1 MPHEHPFTI
10 AIDVGGT
17 GLKAD
22 VLDKDGVAVAG
33 RVRVPTTYPMPP
45 HELVHTLT
53 KLVAKLPEGDR
64 VSCGFPG
71 MVRQGHVLSAP
82 HFVLTKGPG
91 TKTDPQLF
99 AAWSDFDLAVAL
111 SESIGK
117 PCRVANDADVQ
128 GLAVVKGKGF
138 EAVITLGTGFGTA
151 FFMDGSLMPHLEFSH
166 LEFRKGETFN
176 EQIGEAARK
185 KAGDESWNRRR
196 PQDHRLSRCAVLL
209 RPPLHRRRQRRSGQ
223 PARPR
228 RRARAHHRG
237 GQQRGHPRWD
247 QALGGPARRR
257 RGGTTMTAV
266 DTEPLAWDP
275 LNEKYKADPHAIWK
289 RLRDEQPL
297 YYNEELDFYA
307 VSRFAEVDAFSRDPK
322 TFVSSHGTVLEM
334 ITADPIDMQMMIFM
348 DPPEHTRYRR
358 LVSKTFTPRRMKL
371 LEEDIRTLCAN
382 LLDGLV
388 GRNSFDYVQDFGARV
403 PAYVIAAL
411 LGVPPEDRD
420 MVRGWIDESF
430 HLDPETGMSNDISA
444 AAMFSFMDYLGKT
457 LADRQTN
464 PCDDMFTDLVNM
476 EITEE
481 DGVPRRL
488 TLEQAVNFAAL
499 IGSAGTETVAR
510 MLGWAALALDN
521 NPDQRA
527 ELVADAGLIP
537 NAVEEIL
544 RYEAPSPVQ
553 SRWCT
558 ADVEVHGGTIP
569 ANSKVV
575 MITGS
580 AGRDERAY
588 PDADT
593 FDIHRK
599 FDHHLSFGYG
609 IHFCLG
615 AALARTEGRIA
626 LEETF
631 KRFPEWS
638 VDMAGA
644 VPLYTSTVR
653 GYTKLP
659 ISV

>member
-1 MPHEHPFTI
+1 
-10 AIDVGGT
+10 
-17 GLKAD
+17 
-22 VLDKDGVAVAG
+22 
-33 RVRVPTTYPMPP
+33 
-45 HELVHTLT
+45 
-53 KLVAKLPEGDR
+53 
-64 VSCGFPG
+64 
-71 MVRQGHVLSAP
+71 
-82 HFVLTKGPG
+82 
-91 TKTDPQLF
+91 
-99 AAWSDFDLAVAL
+99 
-111 SESIGK
+111 
-117 PCRVANDADVQ
+117 
-128 GLAVVKGKGF
+128 
-138 EAVITLGTGFGTA
+138 
-151 FFMDGSLMPHLEFSH
+151 
-166 LEFRKGETFN
+166 
-176 EQIGEAARK
+176 
-185 KAGDESWNRRR
+185 
-196 PQDHRLSRCAVLL
+196 
-209 RPPLHRRRQRRSGQ
+209 
-223 PARPR
+223 
-228 RRARAHHRG
+228 
-237 GQQRGHPRWD
+237 
-247 QALGGPARRR
+247 
-257 RGGTTMTAV
+257 MTAV

-289 RLRDEQPL
+289 RMRDEQPL
-297 YYNEELDFYA
+297 YYNEQYDFYA
-307 VSRFAEVDAFSRDPK
+307 VSRFADVDAFSRDPK
-322 TFVSSHGTVLEM
+322 TFISAHGTVMEM

-371 LEEDIRTLCAN
+371 LEDDIRALCVR
-382 LLDGLV
+382 LLDELV
-388 GRNSFDYVQDFGARV
+388 GRSSFDYVQDFGARV

-430 HLDPETGMSNDISA
+430 HLDPETGMSNEVSQ
-444 AAMFSFMDYLGKT
+444 AAMFSFLELSRRHAGRSPGQP
-457 LADRQTN
+457 ARRHVHRPREHGDRR
-464 PCDDMFTDLVNM
+464 
-476 EITEE
+476 
-481 DGVPRRL
+481 GRRWRARL

-510 MLGWAALALDN
+510 MLGWAALALDD

-527 ELVADAGLIP
+527 ELVADASLIP
-537 NAVEEIL
+537 NAVEEVL

-553 SRWCT
+553 SRWCVE
-558 ADVEVHGGTIP
+558 DVEVHGGTIP
-569 ANSKVV
+569 ARSKVV

-588 PDADT
+588 PDADR

-638 VDMAGA
+638 VDMGGA